1 MREINVLFLSAG
13 RRVELLKSF
22 RTVMNQNNING
33 KIIAVDLKSDA
44 PAIFFADEYFK
55 IRPVKEDGYIEDVIK
70 ICNEKNISL
79 IIPTIDTELSVLSEN
94 KEHIEKSTNAKVM
107 VSDKNVIS
115 IIRDKFK
122 THSFLKE
129 NGFNTPKVISEK
141 DIELENYKFPLFIK
155 PLDGSS
161 SINNFKINNKSEL
174 DFFRNYVPNPII
186 QEFVGGNEYC
196 VDIFTDFNGN
206 AITIVPK
213 LRSAARTGEIS
224 KGIIKKDRRI
234 IDEMKR
240 LVEVLKPVGEINVD
254 CMVSDEAI
262 SIIEINGRFAGGAP
276 MSFKAGANSPLNLI
290 KLLQGE
296 SLEYNEDYD
305 DGFMVLRYDDA
316 VSINSNGDVIFN

>member
-1 MREINVLFLSAG
+1 MKDINILFLSAG
-13 RRVELLKSF
+13 RRVELLNSF
-22 RTVMNQNNING
+22 RNAMNQNNIDG
-33 KIIAVDLKSDA
+33 KIIAVDLKLDA

-55 IRPVKEDGYIEDVIK
+55 IRHIKEEGYIEDVIK

-79 IIPTIDTELSVLSEN
+79 IIPTIDTELSILSEN
-94 KEHIEKSTNAKVM
+94 KDYIEENTNAKVM
-107 VSDKNVIS
+107 VSDKNIIS

-122 THSFLKE
+122 THSFLKQH
-129 NGFNTPKVISEK
+129 GFNTPKVIFEK
-141 DIELENYKFPLFIK
+141 DIELGNYNFPLFIK

-161 SINNFKINNKSEL
+161 SINNFKINSEL
-174 DFFRNYVPNPII
+174 ELEFFKNYVPNPII
-186 QEFVGGNEYC
+186 QEFAEGNEYC

-213 LRSAARTGEIS
+213 LRLASRTGEIS

-234 IDEMKR
+234 IEEMKK
-240 LVEVLKPVGEINVD
+240 LIEVLKPVGEINVD
-254 CMVSDEAI
+254 CMVSDEAV

-316 VSINSNGDVIFN
+316 VSINSSGNVIFS

>member
-213 LRSAARTGEIS
+213 LRSAVRTGEIS

-296 SLEYNEDYD
+296 NLEYNEDYD
-305 DGFMVLRYDDA
+305 DGFIVLRYDDA
-316 VSINSNGDVIFN
+316 VSINSNGEVIFS

>member
-1 MREINVLFLSAG
+1 MKDINILFLSAG
-13 RRVELLKSF
+13 RRVELIKSF
-22 RTVMNQNNING
+22 RAAMNENNING
-33 KIIAVDLKSDA
+33 KIIAVDLKEDA

-55 IRPVKEDGYIEDVIK
+55 IRPVKEEGYIEDVVK
-70 ICNEKNISL
+70 ICNDKNISL
-79 IIPTIDTELSVLSEN
+79 IIPTIDTELSILSEN
-94 KEHIEKSTNAKVM
+94 KGYIEKNTNAKVM

-122 THSFLKE
+122 TYRFLKQ
-129 NGFNTPKVISEK
+129 NGFNTPKVIFK
-141 DIELENYKFPLFIK
+141 NDIDSENYKFPLFIK

-161 SINNFKINNKSEL
+161 SINNFKINNKLEL
-174 DFFRNYVPNPII
+174 DFFMNYVPNPII
-186 QEFVGGNEYC
+186 QEFAEGNEYC

-213 LRSAARTGEIS
+213 LRAAARTGEIS

-234 IDEMKR
+234 IEEMKR

-254 CMVSDEAI
+254 CMVSDETI